1 MRRVFDVAFAMIVI
15 LLFLPFWIILA
26 IILRLTGEGKIFYF
40 QPRIGFGGRTFRI
53 VKFATMLEDSPNIG
67 TGDITLKNDP
77 RVLPMGRFL
86 RKTKI
91 NEIPQFI
98 NVLKGEMTLFGPR
111 PLTPRNF
118 SFYPEHVQRVIA
130 TVRPGLTGIGSI
142 VFRDEETIISE
153 SGRDYLEFFKKQV
166 VPYKAELELW
176 YIRNQNW
183 LLDMKIF
190 TLTVWTVFFHQS
202 MLYKKLLK
210 GIPAHDDDWQ
220 AKDDADKFQSHPLVF
235 DHPTNPQPR
244 ISANR
249 VSSTLLPL
257 YVVTVNYKSDHYLRR
272 LIQSLSPVDIIEKL
286 IIVNHSESEGF
297 PNVSAPFPVDVVV
310 QRNRGYGAGI
320 NRGFTHIDHKDAVV
334 LVCNPDIELM
344 TPETVSDAVR
354 YIQDNPRVAC
364 LAPSQIN
371 SQSQPIFSCRRF
383 YSLKTIVVS
392 RIGHMRENPTRFR
405 RDHFYFDQNMDDI
418 FEVDWGSGS
427 AIFLRGSLF
436 PHPLSF
442 DERFFLYFED
452 VDLCTQINKQGFS
465 VLHYPNVVIKH
476 HEQRRSA
483 EDIRH
488 LALHTSSMF
497 KYILKYRGLPQGAYV
512 IKNISPALT
521 D

>member
-1 MRRVFDVAFAMIVI
+1 MRRVLDVAFAMIVI
-15 LLFLPFWIILA
+15 LLFLPLWIILA

-40 QPRIGFGGRTFRI
+40 QPRIGFGGRKFRI
-53 VKFATMLEDSPNIG
+53 VKFATMLEDSPNLG

-91 NEIPQFI
+91 NEIPQVI
-98 NVLKGEMTLFGPR
+98 NLLKGEMTLFGPR

-118 SFYPEHVQRVIA
+118 SFYSEHVQRVIA
-130 TVRPGLTGIGSI
+130 TVRPGLTGVGSI
-142 VFRDEETIISE
+142 VFRDEETIISN
-153 SGRDYLEFFKKQV
+153 SDRDYLEFFKNQV

-183 LLDMKIF
+183 LLDLKIF
-190 TLTVWTVFFHQS
+190 ALTAWTMFFHDS

-210 GIPAHDDDWQ
+210 DIPVHDDDWQ
-220 AKDDADKFQSHPLVF
+220 AKDDADKFQSHPLVS

-310 QRNRGYGAGI
+310 QRNRGYGAGL
-320 NRGFTHIDHKDAVV
+320 NRGLRHVDHTYAVV
-334 LVCNPDIELM
+334 LVCNPDIELK

-364 LAPSQIN
+364 LAPCLVN
-371 SQSQPIFSCRRF
+371 SQSGPIWSSRRF
-383 YSLKTIVVS
+383 HTPMSIVAS
-392 RIGHMRENPTRFR
+392 RIRYLRENPTKFR
-405 RDHFYFDQNMDDI
+405 RDHFYLDQNMDDI
-418 FEVDWGSGS
+418 FEVDWASG
-427 AIFLRGSLF
+427 AALFLRGSLF

-452 VDLCTQINKQGFS
+452 VDLCTQIRKQELS
-465 VLHYPNVVIKH
+465 VVHYPKVVFKH
-476 HEQRRSA
+476 NEQRRSVR
-483 EDIRH
+483 DIRH
-488 LALHTSSMF
+488 LAMLLSSMV
-497 KYILKYRGLPQGAYV
+497 KYVWKYRGFPQSAAFS
-512 IKNISPALT
+512 KHISPTLT